1 VNKMV
6 RSHTAK
12 WKHKELAD
20 LQGLFAGSNVVAVA
34 ELDRFPAGLFA
45 RIRKKLAGKATI
57 RVTKTRIAMKA
68 LAESKFKDCGI
79 DKHIQGSIGLIFTEM
94 DPFELYLNIKKSK
107 GKTFAKPGMIAEADI
122 IVPEG
127 DTGLPPGPDLTDL
140 KNAGIKVKL
149 QGASIKVA
157 EDCVIVKA
165 GEPVSENAAKA
176 LSKLDIKS
184 VEIGL
189 KLTGVVEGNELFEA
203 SVLDIDADQFL
214 VDLLNA
220 FNNTLNLSVEIAFP
234 TKQNITILVAKSY
247 RNSKEV
253 AIEAGYLCNAT
264 SADILGKV
272 KRQAD
277 ALNALVDFSK
287 TEAPAEAPK
296 EAPAKAPAE
305 EKPAEEAPATEA
317 PAEEKPAEAPAE
329 IKEEAKEEPK
339 DEPKEKVKEEPAAK
353 EVKEEPVAVEK
364 KE

>member
-1 VNKMV
+1 VNQMV

-12 WKHKELAD
+12 WKQKEFAD
-20 LQGLFAGSNVVAVA
+20 LQKLFSDSNVVAVA

-45 RIRKKLAGKATI
+45 GIRKKLAGKATI

-68 LAESKFKDCGI
+68 LSESKFKDCGI
-79 DKHIQGSIGLIFTEM
+79 DKHIKGSVGLIFTEM

-140 KNAGIKVKL
+140 KNAGLKVKL
-149 QGASIKVA
+149 QGASIKIA
-157 EDCVIVKA
+157 EDSVIVKA

-176 LSKLDIKS
+176 LSKLDIKPI
-184 VEIGL
+184 EIGL
-189 KLTGVVEGNELFEA
+189 KITGAVEGNELFEA
-203 SVLDIDADQFL
+203 DVLNIDTDQTLADL
-214 VDLLNA
+214 MKA
-220 FNNTLNLSVEIAFP
+220 FSSTLNLSVEIAFP

-247 RNSKEV
+247 KGAKEV
-253 AIEAGYLCNAT
+253 AVEAGYLCTAT

-287 TEAPAEAPK
+287 IEAPAETPK
-296 EAPAKAPAE
+296 EEAPAE
-305 EKPAEEAPATEA
+305 EKPAEEAPA
-317 PAEEKPAEAPAE
+317 EEKPAEAPAAE
-329 IKEEAKEEPK
+329 APKEEPKEEVKEEAKEEV
-339 DEPKEKVKEEPAAK
+339 KVEPAS
-353 EVKEEPVAVEK
+353 EEKPAAEEK